1 MKRWGLI
8 LLTCIAAGAALAGP
22 AAPAQPDSSQ
32 SVVTTRGSVGLRG
45 GRHLGY
51 TARAGYLS
59 LVNDETREETAHIYF
74 VSYTADRAPG
84 SAPRPLTFVFP
95 GGPGEAI
102 TLKKDG
108 PRTVLVKDGEA
119 KVVDNPDTL
128 LGSTD
133 LVLVDPVGSGYSRV
147 TSAKFNPLFYGIKPD
162 TDSLVE
168 FIRLYLQRFD
178 TVESQIFL
186 CGGSWGSARSILVA
200 EAAMNRG
207 IPIRGIMIT
216 AEAAILS
223 LIGTDTY
230 YTALIPG
237 FTLVAHTHH
246 KLAADLQADRS
257 AALTQARKWA
267 QSVYLPALTAGN
279 NLSESDR
286 REVISQMARLTGLK
300 PAVIEAHNL
309 KISQEDFANELFR
322 DEHKSVGFYD
332 TRITGPAQEG
342 AYDATKDP
350 SLMAQ
355 AVAYP
360 SLAERSLLNRELG
373 MHSSDYYAGP
383 FGGGWPAKAGLADW
397 MASKWGMPMEQEP
410 VGTGVEVFLPAF
422 VRIVD
427 KGVKVLIGQGSY
439 DWACPPFGAE
449 YVASRVSAAHKK
461 DVTLVFYESGHA
473 VPEDRFSVDVAAFVA
488 TVLKER
494 PWVPAPKPMVGE

>member
-1 MKRWGLI
+1 
-8 LLTCIAAGAALAGP
+8 
-22 AAPAQPDSSQ
+22 
-32 SVVTTRGSVGLRG
+32 
-45 GRHLGY
+45 
-51 TARAGYLS
+51 
-59 LVNDETREETAHIYF
+59 
-74 VSYTADRAPG
+74 
-84 SAPRPLTFVFP
+84 
-95 GGPGEAI
+95 
-102 TLKKDG
+102 
-108 PRTVLVKDGEA
+108 
-119 KVVDNPDTL
+119 
-128 LGSTD
+128 
-133 LVLVDPVGSGYSRV
+133 
-147 TSAKFNPLFYGIKPD
+147 
-162 TDSLVE
+162 
-168 FIRLYLQRFD
+168 
-178 TVESQIFL
+178 
-186 CGGSWGSARSILVA
+186 
-200 EAAMNRG
+200 
-207 IPIRGIMIT
+207 MIT

-246 KLAADLQADRS
+246 KLAADLEADRS

-309 KISQEDFANELFR
+309 KISQEDFANELLR

-383 FGGGWPAKAGLADW
+383 FGGGWPVKAGLADW

-410 VGTGVEVFLPAF
+410 VGTGVEVFL
-422 VRIVD
+422 
-427 KGVKVLIGQGSY
+427 
-439 DWACPPFGAE
+439 ACPPFGAE

-473 VPEDRFSVDVAAFVA
+473 VPEDEFSVDVAAFVA